1 LSNGGAKTRFMEKQ
15 LFVIDDYERDFLKD
29 LIYLQEEIIDLNKEI
44 NERLEANIFIID
56 EDKILNDGKIR
67 SNLLPF

>member
-1 LSNGGAKTRFMEKQ
+1 MEKQ

-56 EDKILNDGKIR
+56 EDKILNDGKIK

>member
-1 LSNGGAKTRFMEKQ
+1 MDIFWLGIMLKFKFMNE
-15 LFVIDDYERDFLKD
+15 DYERDFLKD
-29 LIYLQEEIIDLNKEI
+29 LIYLQEEIIDLNKEM

-67 SNLLPF
+67 LNILPF

>member
-1 LSNGGAKTRFMEKQ
+1 MILE
-15 LFVIDDYERDFLKD
+15 DYERDFLKD
-29 LIYLQEEIIDLNKEI
+29 VIYLQEEIIDLTRQM

>member
-1 LSNGGAKTRFMEKQ
+1 MEKQ

-44 NERLEANIFIID
+44 NERLEAKIFIID

>member
-1 LSNGGAKTRFMEKQ
+1 MIL
-15 LFVIDDYERDFLKD
+15 DDYERDFLKD
-29 LIYLQEEIIDLNKEI
+29 LIYLQEEIIDLNKEM

-67 SNLLPF
+67 LNLLPF

>member
-1 LSNGGAKTRFMEKQ
+1 MNEDF
-15 LFVIDDYERDFLKD
+15 ERESIKY
-29 LIYLQEEIIDLNKEI
+29 LIYLQDEIIYLNKQI
-44 NERLEANIFIID
+44 NERLEAKIFIID

>member
-1 LSNGGAKTRFMEKQ
+1 MIPE
-15 LFVIDDYERDFLKD
+15 DYERDFLKD
-29 LIYLQEEIIDLNKEI
+29 VIYLQEEIIELNKEI

-67 SNLLPF
+67 LNILPF

>member
-1 LSNGGAKTRFMEKQ
+1 MGILWLGFLLKFKFMNE
-15 LFVIDDYERDFLKD
+15 DYERDFLKD
-29 LIYLQEEIIDLNKEI
+29 VIYLQEEIIELNKEI

>member
-1 LSNGGAKTRFMEKQ
+1 MILE
-15 LFVIDDYERDFLKD
+15 DYERDFLKD
-29 LIYLQEEIIDLNKEI
+29 VIYLQEEIIDLNRQM

>member
-1 LSNGGAKTRFMEKQ
+1 MGFLWLGIMLKFKFMNE
-15 LFVIDDYERDFLKD
+15 DYERDFLKD
-29 LIYLQEEIIDLNKEI
+29 LIYLQEEIIDLNKEM

-67 SNLLPF
+67 LNLLPF

>member
-1 LSNGGAKTRFMEKQ
+1 MGVLWLGFMLKIKFMNE
-15 LFVIDDYERDFLKD
+15 DYERDFLKD
-29 LIYLQEEIIDLNKEI
+29 VIYLQEEIIDLNKEM

-67 SNLLPF
+67 LNLLPF

>member
-1 LSNGGAKTRFMEKQ
+1 MILEDF
-15 LFVIDDYERDFLKD
+15 ERDFLKD

>member
-1 LSNGGAKTRFMEKQ
+1 MDILWLGIMLKFKFMNE
-15 LFVIDDYERDFLKD
+15 DYERDFLKD
-29 LIYLQEEIIDLNKEI
+29 LIYLQEEIIDLNKEM

>member
-1 LSNGGAKTRFMEKQ
+1 MDILWLGFLLKTMCMNEDF
-15 LFVIDDYERDFLKD
+15 ERDFLKD

-44 NERLEANIFIID
+44 NERLEAKIFIID

-67 SNLLPF
+67 FNLLPF

>member
-1 LSNGGAKTRFMEKQ
+1 MIL
-15 LFVIDDYERDFLKD
+15 DDHERDFLKD
-29 LIYLQEEIIDLNKEI
+29 VIYLQEEIIDLNKEM

-67 SNLLPF
+67 LNILPF

>member
-1 LSNGGAKTRFMEKQ
+1 MDILWLGFLLKFKFMNE
-15 LFVIDDYERDFLKD
+15 DYERDFLKD
-29 LIYLQEEIIDLNKEI
+29 LIYLQEEIIDLNKQI

>member
-1 LSNGGAKTRFMEKQ
+1 MGVLWLGIMLKFKFMNE
-15 LFVIDDYERDFLKD
+15 DYERDFLKD
-29 LIYLQEEIIDLNKEI
+29 VIYLQEEIIDLNKEM

-67 SNLLPF
+67 LNILPF

>member
-1 LSNGGAKTRFMEKQ
+1 M
-15 LFVIDDYERDFLKD
+15 
-29 LIYLQEEIIDLNKEI
+29 

>member
-1 LSNGGAKTRFMEKQ
+1 MGFLWLGIMLKIKFMNE
-15 LFVIDDYERDFLKD
+15 DYERDFLKD
-29 LIYLQEEIIDLNKEI
+29 VIYLQEEIIDLNKEM

-67 SNLLPF
+67 LNILPF

>member
-1 LSNGGAKTRFMEKQ
+1 MVILWLGFLLKFKFMNE
-15 LFVIDDYERDFLKD
+15 DYERDFLKD

>member
-1 LSNGGAKTRFMEKQ
+1 MNE
-15 LFVIDDYERDFLKD
+15 DYERDFLKD
-29 LIYLQEEIIDLNKEI
+29 LIYLQEEIIDLNKEM

-67 SNLLPF
+67 LNILPF

>member
-1 LSNGGAKTRFMEKQ
+1 MIQEDF
-15 LFVIDDYERDFLKD
+15 ERDFLKD
-29 LIYLQEEIIDLNKEI
+29 LIYLQEEIVDLNKEI
-44 NERLEANIFIID
+44 NERLEAKIFIID

>member
-1 LSNGGAKTRFMEKQ
+1 MGILWLGIMLKFKFMNE
-15 LFVIDDYERDFLKD
+15 DYERDFLKD

-67 SNLLPF
+67 LNILPF

>member
-1 LSNGGAKTRFMEKQ
+1 MGILWLGIMLKFKFMNE
-15 LFVIDDYERDFLKD
+15 DYERDFLKD
-29 LIYLQEEIIDLNKEI
+29 LIYLQEEIIDLNKEM

-67 SNLLPF
+67 LNLLPF

>member
-1 LSNGGAKTRFMEKQ
+1 MVILWLGFLLKTICMNEDF
-15 LFVIDDYERDFLKD
+15 ERDFLKD
-29 LIYLQEEIIDLNKEI
+29 LIYLQEEIIDLNKQI
-44 NERLEANIFIID
+44 NERLEAKIFIID

>member
-1 LSNGGAKTRFMEKQ
+1 MIQEDF
-15 LFVIDDYERDFLKD
+15 ERDFLKD

-44 NERLEANIFIID
+44 NERLEAKIFIID

>member
-1 LSNGGAKTRFMEKQ
+1 MEKQ

>member
-1 LSNGGAKTRFMEKQ
+1 MQESTKITDQWINSA
-15 LFVIDDYERDFLKD
+15 DHERDFLKD

-44 NERLEANIFIID
+44 NERLEAKIFIID

>member
-1 LSNGGAKTRFMEKQ
+1 MIQEDF
-15 LFVIDDYERDFLKD
+15 ERDFLKD

>member
-1 LSNGGAKTRFMEKQ
+1 MLKFKFMNE
-15 LFVIDDYERDFLKD
+15 DYERDFLKD
-29 LIYLQEEIIDLNKEI
+29 LIYLQEEIIDLNKEM

>member
-1 LSNGGAKTRFMEKQ
+1 MIL
-15 LFVIDDYERDFLKD
+15 DDYERDFLKD

>member
-1 LSNGGAKTRFMEKQ
+1 MVILWLGFLLKTMCMNEDF
-15 LFVIDDYERDFLKD
+15 ERDFLKD
-29 LIYLQEEIIDLNKEI
+29 LIYLQEEIVDLNKEI
-44 NERLEANIFIID
+44 NERLEAKIFIID

>member
-1 LSNGGAKTRFMEKQ
+1 MILEDF
-15 LFVIDDYERDFLKD
+15 ERDFLKEA
-29 LIYLQEEIIDLNKEI
+29 IYLQEEIIDLNKEI
-44 NERLEANIFIID
+44 NERLEAKIFIID